1 MDHRVKPWFHHLW
14 CISWVLFNA
23 DIVSWF
29 VEIDECSSNPC
40 YNGGTCTVSE
50 RFMCHIADPSSM
62 QDAWYLRSFLWS
74 SSQFG
79 FSVAP
84 LSSVKARIWRLRIQN
99 SSRSLVTETNELFP
113 PCTLNFRANHYLKQI
128 ITFCLHENG
137 TFTYIMCQFSFR
149 SLGSYRRLQLF
160 VPRRIQRE
168 AVLPRL
174 CARRV
179 QKWWHVR

>member
-1 MDHRVKPWFHHLW
+1 MVELTIRVLCFP
-14 CISWVLFNA
+14 
-23 DIVSWF
+23 
-29 VEIDECSSNPC
+29 PC
-40 YNGGTCTVSE
+40 QALKLKSE
-50 RFMCHIADPSSM
+50 GR
-62 QDAWYLRSFLWS
+62 
-74 SSQFG
+74 G
-79 FSVAP
+79 F
-84 LSSVKARIWRLRIQN
+84 RILPGPT
-99 SSRSLVTETNELFP
+99 LVTETNELFP
-113 PCTLNFRANHYLKQI
+113 PCALNFRANHYLKQI

-174 CARRV
+174 CAWRV